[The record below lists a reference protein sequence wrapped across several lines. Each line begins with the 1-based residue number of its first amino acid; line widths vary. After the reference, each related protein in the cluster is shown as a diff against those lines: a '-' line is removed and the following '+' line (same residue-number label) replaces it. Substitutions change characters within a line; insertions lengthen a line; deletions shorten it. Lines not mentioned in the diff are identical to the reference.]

1 MEIGGGRVVQVS
13 VRMNFGALA
22 RDVSKF
28 ADKEMNLIARN
39 SLLDT
44 GFITQKHLRTQT
56 YGKAFH
62 PRQSAFKNVITSL
75 GSGRPAVALS
85 RGALKTAVGRN
96 LEIVI
101 FDKSNKEYMQRHATG
116 GIKRPEGN
124 HLAIPGRSTVEP
136 KRTGRGIP
144 KRLRPSTLLDKPK
157 AFIAI
162 INGQTVIARRRRKT
176 KYPIEVMHILEP
188 TATIRKSFNFY
199 EDSARLFRSI
209 FPQKYSDNFN
219 ARMRRAFKTKY

>member
-1 MEIGGGRVVQVS
+1 MVQVS

-124 HLAIPGRSTVEP
+124 HLAIPGRTTVEP

-144 KRLRPSTLLDKPK
+144 QRLRPSTLLDKPK

-199 EDSARLFRSI
+199 EDSARLFRSV

>member
-1 MEIGGGRVVQVS
+1 
-13 VRMNFGALA
+13 MNFGALA
-22 RDVSKF
+22 RDVSNF

-124 HLAIPGRSTVEP
+124 HLAIPGRTTVEP

-144 KRLRPSTLLDKPK
+144 QRLRPSTLLDKPK

>member
-1 MEIGGGRVVQVS
+1 MVQVS

-22 RDVSKF
+22 RDVSNF

-124 HLAIPGRSTVEP
+124 HLAIPGRTTVEP

-144 KRLRPSTLLDKPK
+144 QRLRPSTLLDKPK